1 LEYPI
6 GRETYNNLRR
16 RSGMHFEMTKTRNMF
31 VVGLLVLFF
40 SAAGIAFAAGPTP
53 LKGTTWAGDMI
64 SVTTAG
70 VVKSPPN
77 VFSIS
82 FQTES
87 DDLGLLSGTFTD
99 VAKPSG
105 VSFSAV
111 RDGHTLSIVAVG
123 YIINAEIIRGKILTG
138 EASKVTKLT
147 PTLLIKGKSLTDG
160 SQFEAILTQK

>member
-1 LEYPI
+1 
-6 GRETYNNLRR
+6 
-16 RSGMHFEMTKTRNMF
+16 
-31 VVGLLVLFF
+31 
-40 SAAGIAFAAGPTP
+40 
-53 LKGTTWAGDMI
+53 MI